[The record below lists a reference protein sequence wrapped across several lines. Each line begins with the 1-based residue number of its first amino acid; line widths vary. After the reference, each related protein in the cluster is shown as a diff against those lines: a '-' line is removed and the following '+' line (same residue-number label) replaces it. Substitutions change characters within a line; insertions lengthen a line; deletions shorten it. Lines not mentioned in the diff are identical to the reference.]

1 MAQPSPGPV
10 TGPCDGSRAVSEG
23 AVDRGED
30 LRCSSPRA
38 WFLIGRLVRLAVS
51 LLVVVTA
58 SFLIVHLVPGDPVRS
73 ALGMTADPAVVA
85 ARRAELGLDEPL
97 LTQYLHYLGGVLTG
111 DLGTSIISGDPVSS
125 VIATRLPATVE
136 LAGLAVLLTAL
147 TAVPV
152 GMWMAVATHGGR
164 RRGADLAFTGVTG
177 VFTTV
182 PDFLIGVG
190 LVFVFAV
197 ALPWLPPAGADAS
210 ASYLLPVLAL
220 ALGPSCQLARIIR
233 AETTRV
239 LGQDHLRVARSKRL
253 PARLLYLRHA
263 LPNVLTAG
271 LTVGGLLF
279 AALVGGSVLVENV
292 FAWPGLGS
300 SVVGAIVAQDYPLV
314 QAIVLLLGAVVL
326 VVNLVVDLALG
337 LLDPRSTLTR
347 S

>member
-10 TGPCDGSRAVSEG
+10 TVPRDGFRAVVASAEHQ
-23 AVDRGED
+23 GED
-30 LRCSSPRA
+30 IRRSSPWAR
-38 WFLIGRLVRLAVS
+38 FLIRRVVRLAIS
-51 LLVVVTA
+51 LFVVITA
-58 SFLIVHLVPGDPVRS
+58 SFLLVHLVPGDPVRS
-73 ALGMTADPAVVA
+73 ALGITADPAVVA
-85 ARRAELGLDEPL
+85 ARRAQLGLDKSL
-97 LTQYLHYLGGVLTG
+97 LTQYLHYLGGVFTG
-111 DLGTSIISGDPVSS
+111 NLGTSITSGDPVSS
-125 VIATRLPATVE
+125 VITTRLPATAE
-136 LAGLAVLLTAL
+136 LAGGAFLLTAL
-147 TAVPV
+147 VAVPV
-152 GMWMAVATHGGR
+152 GMWVAAATYGGR
-164 RRGADLAFTGVTG
+164 RRGADLAFTSVTG
-177 VFTTV
+177 ICTTV

-197 ALPWLPPAGADAS
+197 TLPWLPPAGADTP

-233 AETTRV
+233 TETARV

-271 LTVGGLLF
+271 LTVGGILF
-279 AALVGGSVLVENV
+279 ASLVAGSVLVENV

-300 SVVGAIVAQDYPLV
+300 TVVGAIVAQDYPLV
-314 QAIVLLLGAVVL
+314 QAIVLLLGSVVL

>member
-10 TGPCDGSRAVSEG
+10 TVPRDGSRACVAG
-23 AVDRGED
+23 AGRQGED
-30 LRCSSPRA
+30 VRRSSP
-38 WFLIGRLVRLAVS
+38 WTGFLIRRAVRLAIS
-51 LLVVVTA
+51 LFVVVTA
-58 SFLIVHLVPGDPVRS
+58 SFLLVHLVPGDPVRA
-73 ALGMTADPAVVA
+73 ALGATADPAVVA

-97 LTQYLHYLGGVLTG
+97 LTQYLNYLGGVFSG
-111 DLGTSIISGDPVSS
+111 HLGTSLTSGDPVSS
-125 VIATRLPATVE
+125 VISTRLPATAE
-136 LAGLAVLLTAL
+136 LAGLAFLLTAL
-147 TAVPV
+147 VAVPV
-152 GMWMAVATHGGR
+152 GMWVAVATHGGR
-164 RRGADLAFTGVTG
+164 RRGTDLAFTSVTG
-177 VFTTV
+177 ICTTV

-197 ALPWLPPAGADAS
+197 TLPWLPPAGADTP
-210 ASYLLPVLAL
+210 ASYLLPALAL

-233 AETTRV
+233 TETTRV

-271 LTVGGLLF
+271 LTVGGILF
-279 AALVGGSVLVENV
+279 ASLVGGSVLVENV

-300 SVVGAIVAQDYPLV
+300 TVVGAIVAQDYPLV

-326 VVNLVVDLALG
+326 VVNVIVDLALG

>member
-10 TGPCDGSRAVSEG
+10 TVPRDGLRPVV
-23 AVDRGED
+23 VDAEHQGED
-30 LRCSSPRA
+30 AGRSSA
-38 WFLIGRLVRLAVS
+38 WARFLTRRLIRLAVS

-73 ALGMTADPAVVA
+73 ALGITADPAVVA
-85 ARRAELGLDEPL
+85 ARRAELGLDKPL
-97 LTQYLHYLGGVLTG
+97 LTQYLRYVQGVFTG
-111 DLGTSIISGDPVSS
+111 DFGTSITSGDPVSS
-125 VIATRLPATVE
+125 IIATRLPATAE
-136 LAGLAVLLTAL
+136 LAGLAILLTAL

-177 VFTTV
+177 FFTTV
-182 PDFLIGVG
+182 PDFLIGEG

-197 ALPWLPPAGADAS
+197 TLPWLPPAGADTP
-210 ASYLLPVLAL
+210 ASYPLPVLAL

-233 AETTRV
+233 TETTRV
-239 LGQDHLRVARSKRL
+239 LGQDYLRVARSKRL

-300 SVVGAIVAQDYPLV
+300 SVVGAIVARDYPLV
-314 QAIVLLLGAVVL
+314 QAIVLLLGTVVL

>member
-1 MAQPSPGPV
+1 MAEPSPGPV
-10 TGPCDGSRAVSEG
+10 TVPRDGSRTVVARAG
-23 AVDRGED
+23 HQGED
-30 LRCSSPRA
+30 IRRSSHWAR
-38 WFLIGRLVRLAVS
+38 FLIRRVLRLAIS
-51 LLVVVTA
+51 LFVVITA
-58 SFLIVHLVPGDPVRS
+58 SFLLVHLVPGDPVRS
-73 ALGMTADPAVVA
+73 ALGITADPAVVA
-85 ARRAELGLDEPL
+85 ARRAELGLDKPL
-97 LTQYLHYLGGVLTG
+97 LTQYLHYLGGVFTG
-111 DLGTSIISGDPVSS
+111 SLGTSITSGDPVSS
-125 VIATRLPATVE
+125 VIATRLPATAE
-136 LAGLAVLLTAL
+136 LAGLAFLLTAL
-147 TAVPV
+147 VAVPV
-152 GMWMAVATHGGR
+152 GMWVAVATHGGR
-164 RRGADLAFTGVTG
+164 RRGTELAFTSVTG
-177 VFTTV
+177 VCTTV

-197 ALPWLPPAGADAS
+197 TLPWLPPAGADTP

-233 AETTRV
+233 IETTRV

-271 LTVGGLLF
+271 LTVGGILF
-279 AALVGGSVLVENV
+279 ASLVGGSVLVENV

-300 SVVGAIVAQDYPLV
+300 TVVGAIVAQDYPLV